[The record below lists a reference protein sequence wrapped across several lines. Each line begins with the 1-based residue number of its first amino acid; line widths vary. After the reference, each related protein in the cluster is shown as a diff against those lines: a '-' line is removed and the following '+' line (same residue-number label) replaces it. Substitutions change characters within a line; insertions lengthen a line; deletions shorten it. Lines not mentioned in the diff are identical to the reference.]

1 MSMASKYPKFSCMR
15 WMIILF
21 LALCLPGHAVEQ
33 AARFAEHQCRSVQ
46 VSKGSGEG
54 RLEYCDNGTD
64 QQIYLSGELDIK
76 PTDRSKKH
84 AADLLALET
93 VLRKFKTRDKGIF
106 RVVTSNAGGGEV
118 DWHQELIMAVEDA
131 CIEDCKIITEVKG
144 RCNSACNQLHIT
156 CVRNAKTILHKS
168 ATTCEHATTAED
180 DPRCN
185 ARDPFNPNERNLCS
199 SKVAADEYKERCET
213 LLRGR
218 NLNIDRERKRQIFE
232 FVDMLARNAV
242 FDTTR
247 LTCIPLPWAE
257 TDPTAVAP

>member
-1 MSMASKYPKFSCMR
+1 MKDLREEPAVKARIGKGIGDNVCACVSTRASRKRKSPVGIMRMASKYREFSCMR

-21 LALCLPGHAVEQ
+21 WPFASLATLLSRP
-33 AARFAEHQCRSVQ
+33 RDLRSINVGLSRCPK
-46 VSKGSGEG
+46 VSGEG

-76 PTDRSKKH
+76 PTDRNKEN

-93 VLRKFKTRDKGIF
+93 LLRKFKTRDKGIF

-131 CIEDCKIITEVKG
+131 CIEDCRIITEVKG

-199 SKVAADEYKERCET
+199 TRKWLQMSTKGT
-213 LLRGR
+213 LRR
-218 NLNIDRERKRQIFE
+218 TF
-232 FVDMLARNAV
+232 
-242 FDTTR
+242 
-247 LTCIPLPWAE
+247 
-257 TDPTAVAP
+257 